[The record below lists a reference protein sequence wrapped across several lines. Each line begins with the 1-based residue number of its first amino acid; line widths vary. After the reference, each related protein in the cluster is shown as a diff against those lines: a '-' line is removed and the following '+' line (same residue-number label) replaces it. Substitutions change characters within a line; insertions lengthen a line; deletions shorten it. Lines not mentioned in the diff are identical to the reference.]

1 MTVMLGTSWSI
12 SKTANEGGQR
22 PFILPFDAITPKT
35 QKPLPESIVF
45 EIFLEWGLY
54 RGKGTRAIFGAR
66 GKTAIYS

>member
-1 MTVMLGTSWSI
+1 MR
-12 SKTANEGGQR
+12 ADNR

-66 GKTAIYS
+66 GKTALYS